1 VKVLGID
8 PGARVTGYGVVEGRS
23 ARLRHVAH
31 GVLRPQSAAL
41 AARLAEIQRGLAQ
54 VIAEHGPEIAV
65 VERVFVGR
73 SARSA
78 LVLGQARG
86 VALAAAAA
94 AGMAVEELSAA
105 QIKRAVAGSGAADKA
120 QVQRVVT
127 RLLALPAAPPRD
139 AADALA
145 AAICRALAPPLPRRA
160 SRPARPARS
169 RRPLRPVRPLRVRAA
184 RLAPER
190 GL

>member
-1 VKVLGID
+1 MKVLGID
-8 PGARVTGYGVVEGRS
+8 PGARVTGYGVVEGQS

-31 GVLRPQSAAL
+31 GALRPRAAAL

-54 VIAEHGPEIAV
+54 VIAEHGPDIAV

-86 VALAAAAA
+86 AALAAAAA
-94 AGMAVEELSAA
+94 AGVTVEELSAT
-105 QIKRAVAGSGAADKA
+105 QIKRAVSRSGAADKA
-120 QVQRVVT
+120 QVQRMVT

-145 AAICRALAPPLPRRA
+145 AAICRALAPPLPQAPRRRA
-160 SRPARPARS
+160 A
-169 RRPLRPVRPLRVRAA
+169 LRPRPLRVRAV

>member
-8 PGARVTGYGVVEGRS
+8 PGARVTGYGVVEGQS

-31 GVLRPQSAAL
+31 GALRPRAAAP

-54 VIAEHGPEIAV
+54 VIAEHGPDIAV

-78 LVLGQARG
+78 LVLGHARG
-86 VALAAAAA
+86 AVICAAVRAGLPVAEYGARRIKQ
-94 AGMAVEELSAA
+94 AV
-105 QIKRAVAGSGAADKA
+105 VGYGAADKQ
-120 QVQRVVT
+120 QVQHMVRA
-127 RLLALPAAPPRD
+127 LLGMTQPPAED

-145 AAICRALAPPLPRRA
+145 CAICHAHSRTRDRHLA
-160 SRPARPARS
+160 
-169 RRPLRPVRPLRVRAA
+169 AA
-184 RLAPER
+184 GAQS
-190 GL
+190 